1 MRAMSARR
9 WMLAVLVCAVTVTQA
24 ETIGD
29 VLERSQR
36 KRLDELSQPAT
47 DPVRAARVRDT
58 FERLLAEMDVRTK
71 IELRVVAAPV
81 VAETLLGRVVIANQ
95 SLGDV
100 SEGERIFVLAHELAH
115 AVHGHYD
122 QLGVLYKRHVPGEVH
137 QKQTDAVAAELG
149 REASAQAHKHELQ
162 ADAFA
167 LQALERLHYGVD
179 EAMAAFLRNGVQHD
193 TATHPGTRKRVAQLR
208 MLTAAK

>member
-1 MRAMSARR
+1 MRAMQ
-9 WMLAVLVCAVTVTQA
+9 WMLALLVCAGTVTQA

-36 KRLDELSQPAT
+36 KRLDELSHPAT
-47 DPVRAARVRDT
+47 DPARAARVRAT
-58 FERLLAEMDVRTK
+58 FERLVSELDVRTK

-81 VAETLLGRVVIANQ
+81 IAETLLGRVIIANQ
-95 SLGDV
+95 ALADV
-100 SEGERIFVLAHELAH
+100 SEGERSFVLAHELGH
-115 AVHGHYD
+115 AVHGHWD
-122 QLGVLYKRHVPGEVH
+122 QLGTLYCRHIPGEVK
-137 QKQTDAVAAELG
+137 QEQTDAVASALG
-149 REASAQAHKHELQ
+149 REASAQAHDHELQ

-167 LQALERLHYGVD
+167 LRALERLHYGVD